1 MTEKVGGEHSSIGA
15 RVRRWG
21 NTAWYHWRRSRWL
34 LDPRRF
40 VRRYNE
46 VTIDRPVFFVGNQG
60 GGLTLV
66 VRMLRR
72 HPHLV
77 SIVGDHR
84 HWSGPDEMQRVMEL
98 RLPKSL
104 KLARVPYNVEV
115 QHARLTAPRSWSY
128 ATDELL
134 PAYRK
139 TEEDYDKAEAEA
151 FRFLI
156 REALHKQGHGSGSR
170 FVDKSQVYTVKLRLL
185 QRILADADPYFVLV
199 TRNPYAACYRAAQG
213 KAIDM
218 KRYAA
223 TMSLEERIELCA
235 QHWDNAM
242 RCALNDAPSLR
253 RFKVIAFERVLS
265 EPMPAIR
272 DLCDFLGL
280 VYDDDLLP
288 QPHHEIPFGTRFLDR
303 WYPLKPEVND
313 AYLRRAEAEHLRI
326 IERRCGETAERL
338 GYASPLG

>member
-1 MTEKVGGEHSSIGA
+1 MPERTTTDLSTLAS
-15 RVRRWG
+15 RLRRWS
-21 NTAWYHWRRSRWL
+21 NTAWYHWRRSNWL

-40 VRRYNE
+40 VRRYE
-46 VTIDRPVFFVGNQG
+46 GVRIDRPIFFVGNQG

-72 HPHLV
+72 HPDLV
-77 SIVGDHR
+77 SIVGNHR

-104 KLARVPYNVEV
+104 KLARLPYNVEA
-115 QHARLTAPRSWSY
+115 QHDRLTAPRSWSY

-139 TEEDYDKAEAEA
+139 TEEDYREAEAEA
-151 FRFLI
+151 FRFLL
-156 REALHKQGHGSGSR
+156 REALHNHGHGPGSR
-170 FVDKSQVYTVKLRLL
+170 FIDKSQVYTVKLSLL
-185 QRILADADPYFVLV
+185 QRILADAEPYFVLV
-199 TRNPYAACYRAAQG
+199 TRNPYAACYRAAHG

-218 KRYAA
+218 ERYAA

-242 RCALNDAPSLR
+242 RCALDDAPALSH
-253 RFKVIAFERVLS
+253 FKVVAFEDVLS
-265 EPMPAIR
+265 DPAHVIGE
-272 DLCDFLGL
+272 LCAFLGL
-280 VYDDDLLP
+280 AYDDDLLP
-288 QPHHEIPFGTRFLDR
+288 QPHHAIPFGTRFRDR
-303 WYPLKPEVND
+303 WYPLKPSVND
-313 AYLRRAEAEHLRI
+313 SYLRRADPQHLGI

-338 GYASPLG
+338 GYTSPLA